1 MTTEP
6 SNSTGDESE
15 ALAQGAIDD
24 SQLPEDLRPEAT
36 EPLENAQSSD
46 SPNGAQAPDDSGQ
59 SDNEREH
66 AGQVSE
72 PTTEMAPQDDPGVS
86 EPTG

>member
-6 SNSTGDESE
+6 STPSGDESD
-15 ALAQGAIDD
+15 AIAQGAIDD

-36 EPLENAQSSD
+36 DLLDEAEDADHPS
-46 SPNGAQAPDDSGQ
+46 GAQAPNDAGAP
-59 SDNEREH
+59 DNDRQH

-72 PTTEMAPQDDPGVS
+72 PTTEMAPGDDPGVT